1 MRAINIGIIVF
12 FVIAASFLVWQL
24 STMGIFN
31 MGKPVAV
38 ISNHNI
44 VLEKMEEL
52 GKLELVKYKFK
63 DVLEHTIEYDWY
75 PDSKAVLIISGEAVG
90 CIDLKK
96 IKKEDI
102 DQTRKDSIYIRL
114 PEPELCYYKINH
126 DQSRVYDSKHGFNDA
141 AKLMGEAYKE
151 AEKKMKTVALETGI
165 LEQTKKN
172 AEVMLKPLFEGIS
185 KKKVFFSAAP
195 KTGEKTKM
203 NK

>member
-1 MRAINIGIIVF
+1 MRAINIGIIAF

-96 IKKEDI
+96 IKQEDI
-102 DQTRKDSIYIRL
+102 DQSYKDSIYIRL

-126 DQSRVYDSKHGFNDA
+126 NESRIYDSKHGLNDA
-141 AKLMGEAYKE
+141 AKLVGEAYKE
-151 AEKKMKTVALETGI
+151 AEKKMKVVALETGI

-172 AEVMLKPLFEGIS
+172 AEIMLKPLFESIS
-185 KKKVFFSAAP
+185 KKKVFFTASP
-195 KTGEKTKM
+195 KKGEKTKT

>member
-1 MRAINIGIIVF
+1 MRAINIGIIAF

-185 KKKVFFSAAP
+185 KKKVFFSATP
-195 KTGEKTKM
+195 KTGEKTKT